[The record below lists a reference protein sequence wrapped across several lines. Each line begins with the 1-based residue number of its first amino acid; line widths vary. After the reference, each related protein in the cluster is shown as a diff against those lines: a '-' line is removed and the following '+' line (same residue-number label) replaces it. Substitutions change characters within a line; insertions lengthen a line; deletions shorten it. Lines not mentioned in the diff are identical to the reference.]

1 MRTVGERPWRGSV
14 TVPFMWTAA
23 SRWAAG
29 RVLVGPVG
37 SEAVVLGG
45 GGGGGGGGG
54 ASRFLAT
61 WGAPHRP
68 APRVRGPAL
77 CMSLVWA
84 RGCNARGRRQAAA
97 VSDRGQAWLSQEK
110 PLPRHA

>member
-45 GGGGGGGGG
+45 GGGGGGG
-54 ASRFLAT
+54 
-61 WGAPHRP
+61 
-68 APRVRGPAL
+68 V
-77 CMSLVWA
+77 
-84 RGCNARGRRQAAA
+84 
-97 VSDRGQAWLSQEK
+97 
-110 PLPRHA
+110 PLPRNVGRAAPTGAPRPWSGLMYVSGVGKGVQCKGPEASGGRV